1 MTILLNDK
9 DKIKVSSLLIFTLV
23 LLKWGVLPWLD
34 WRSEL
39 ISEIAFD
46 KSNYRTPELI
56 KSNLE
61 KISEGNLYFNNEYE
75 KFDRLFFQADSG
87 EALSLLLRQ
96 YIEKVATSHDV
107 NFERSNNIGNS
118 QIGGL
123 LKTSIQLTFNAPQKE
138 TISFLKDLEKGD
150 KRVSFER
157 LLVRQNGLL
166 MTTTIAVS
174 GWAKVVEV
182 SSE

>member
-1 MTILLNDK
+1 MKLLLSDK
-9 DKIKVSSLLIFTLV
+9 EKIKISSLLIFSLV
-23 LLKWGVLPWLD
+23 LIKWGLLPWLD
-34 WRSEL
+34 WRNEVV
-39 ISEIAFD
+39 SEIAFD

-61 KISEGNLYFNNEYE
+61 KISEGNLYFNDEYE
-75 KFDRLFFQADSG
+75 KFDRLFFHADSG

-96 YIEKVATSHDV
+96 YIEKIANSHGV

-123 LKTSIQLTFNAPQKE
+123 LKTSIQLTFDAPQKA
-138 TISFLKDLEKGD
+138 TVSFLKDLEKGD
-150 KRVSFER
+150 KRISFER

-166 MTTTIAVS
+166 MTTTIAIS
-174 GWAKVVEV
+174 GWAKMDEV
-182 SSE
+182 KGE